1 MSTYVQPQRMGINKT
16 IRDSA
21 WWNLTINEKIVM
33 WDISSWAHVC
43 TAIITKME
51 CTGLH
56 AQPAMHIL
64 KHAYSKV
71 TKFRNLAIG
80 LTIVDI

>member
-1 MSTYVQPQRMGINKT
+1 MGIDKI

-21 WWNLTINEKIVM
+21 WWNLTINKKIVM
-33 WDISSWAHVC
+33 WDISSWTHVC

-56 AQPAMHIL
+56 AQPAMYIP
-64 KHAYSKV
+64 KHANSKV
-71 TKFRNLAIG
+71 TKFWDLIIG
-80 LTIVDI
+80 LTIVNT